1 MLKTLFTYLHT
12 LLNNI
17 SQSWLGQVLTG
28 AGLGLVTIGGV
39 NAFVDYY
46 KQQALA
52 SFGQLGA
59 ISGLMGLSG
68 VDKAISVLI
77 GAYIASVYIK
87 TFAVGLKVVKK

>member
-1 MLKTLFTYLHT
+1 MFKTLFTYLHT

-28 AGLGLVTIGGV
+28 AGLGLMTIGGV

-46 KQQALA
+46 KQQALEN
-52 SFGQLGA
+52 FGQLGA

-68 VDKAISVLI
+68 VDKAISILI

-87 TFAVGLKVVKK
+87 TFATGLKVVKK

>member
-28 AGLGLVTIGGV
+28 AGLGLITVGGV

-52 SFGQLGA
+52 NFGQLGS

-68 VDKAISVLI
+68 VDKAVSVLI

>member
-52 SFGQLGA
+52 NFGQLGS

-68 VDKAISVLI
+68 VDKAVSVLI

>member
-39 NAFVDYY
+39 NTFVDYY
-46 KQQALA
+46 KQQAL
-52 SFGQLGA
+52 SNFGQLGA

-68 VDKAISVLI
+68 VDKAISIII